1 MWSKINKTIQN
12 KKKSKQAVF
21 FINEAYSIEV
31 SVLVDKVNVNKATDI
46 YGIPLKLV
54 KVVAGKLK
62 DNLALSFNFSI
73 EQRIFPGKLKTGLIL
88 LICYC
93 LLLKQVI
100 DSHKFKPTDVFTGT
114 HIYNTNATKTTE

>member
-1 MWSKINKTIQN
+1 MVKNKKNYTKQ
-12 KKKSKQAVF
+12 KKSKQAVF

-73 EQRIFPGKLKTGLIL
+73 KQRILPGKFKTGLIF

-114 HIYNTNATKTTE
+114 HIYNTNATKNTE